1 MFVASSKAAGMSF
14 LSGSFKCTYTLGLVG
29 LSVVGFLLSLY
40 TSYVELRAEQDR
52 SYRALC
58 DISERIS
65 CTKVFTSSYG
75 RGFGIVGQLFGDGSL
90 LNVPNGFYGIFYY
103 FLVAALSFN
112 DNLFAARLNSYL
124 ILVSNGLSLYL
135 AYLLYFVLQDMCIV
149 CVTTY
154 AVNLI
159 SLILALQK
167 IQVLARAEQVRERM
181 RASAKAK

>member
-1 MFVASSKAAGMSF
+1 MSTAT
-14 LSGSFKCTYTLGLVG
+14 GNCKCSYTVGLVG
-29 LSVVGFLLSLY
+29 LSAFGFLLSLY

-52 SYRALC
+52 SYQALC

-75 RGFGIVGQLFGDGSL
+75 RGFGIAGKVFGEASA

-103 FLVAALSFN
+103 FLVAACSFS
-112 DNLFAARLNSYL
+112 DHLRIARLNSYL
-124 ILVSNGLSLYL
+124 ILLSNGLSLYL
-135 AYLLYFVLQDMCIV
+135 AYLLYFVLEDLCIV

-167 IQVLARAEQVRERM
+167 IQILVREEQVM
-181 RASAKAK
+181 RAINVAKKSK

>member
-1 MFVASSKAAGMSF
+1 MSI
-14 LSGSFKCTYTLGLVG
+14 LSANCKCTYTVGLVG

-40 TSYVELRAEQDR
+40 TSYVELRAEHDR

-75 RGFGIVGQLFGDGSL
+75 RGFGIVGRLLGEDSH

-103 FLVAALSFN
+103 FLVAAFSFS
-112 DNLFAARLNSYL
+112 DHLGIARLNSYL
-124 ILVSNGLSLYL
+124 MLAANGLSLYL

-154 AVNLI
+154 AVNLL

-167 IQVLARAEQVRERM
+167 IQVLVRDEQVM
-181 RASAKAK
+181 RAFTKAK